1 MTQIHK
7 RAINLPPFIQNV
19 CFIAISWPISAS
31 DKYVTYL
38 CVYSFLGLSVGLPL
52 TSQLSAQNSREPR
65 SNFSFH
71 SQKIPSSSLNCLS
84 WWHLLLFSLSWAP
97 WKRTGWEMGSG
108 GPQKGH
114 PGPKTAPTRLEGQCR
129 AEGRSRRRGTA
140 QQKRQGWEIPL
151 V

>member
-52 TSQLSAQNSREPR
+52 KSQLSAQNSREPH

-71 SQKIPSSSLNCLS
+71 SQKIPSLSLNCLS
-84 WWHLLLFSLSWAP
+84 RWHLLLFSLSCGTEWDI
-97 WKRTGWEMGSG
+97 GSE
-108 GPQKGH
+108 GPQEGH
-114 PGPKTAPTRLEGQCR
+114 PGPKTGSARWEGQCR
-129 AEGRSRRRGTA
+129 AEGKGRRRWAAWQERSG
-140 QQKRQGWEIPL
+140 QGHSSG
-151 V
+151 

>member
-38 CVYSFLGLSVGLPL
+38 CVYSFVGLSVGLPL
-52 TSQLSAQNSREPR
+52 KSQLSAHNSREPH

-71 SQKIPSSSLNCLS
+71 SQKIPSLSLNCLPQ
-84 WWHLLLFSLSWAP
+84 WHLLLFSLSCGP
-97 WKRTGWEMGSG
+97 RKRTGWDIG

-114 PGPKTAPTRLEGQCR
+114 PGPKTGSTRWEGQCR
-129 AEGRSRRRGTA
+129 AEGKGRRKWTA
-140 QQKRQGWEIPL
+140 QEAKSRQGYSSG
-151 V
+151 